1 MRLLTAVATAAGVIA
16 VLSGAILYGGIWA
29 GAGFFGPARWYAI
42 GGHIA
47 VVAVVLAG
55 AVAWPA
61 HKLTALVRMLVAQ
74 GSPLTAEQKAE
85 RDRLMNRVTIV
96 TQLNAA
102 QLIVTVTLM
111 AIGRYGSP
119 GVQ

>member
-47 VVAVVLAG
+47 VVAG

-111 AIGRYGSP
+111 PIGRYG
-119 GVQ
+119 

>member
-1 MRLLTAVATAAGVIA
+1 
-16 VLSGAILYGGIWA
+16 
-29 GAGFFGPARWYAI
+29 
-42 GGHIA
+42 
-47 VVAVVLAG
+47 
-55 AVAWPA
+55 
-61 HKLTALVRMLVAQ
+61 MLVAQ

-111 AIGRYGSP
+111 PIGRYG
-119 GVQ
+119 